1 MTKQRIIIIGP
12 AFPLRGGI
20 ANFNNAL
27 AKAYNVSGHDVTIFS
42 FSLQYPSFL
51 FPGTTQFEEGIPP
64 KDINIRTVINSVNPF
79 NWFSISK
86 KINKIKADVVIIR
99 YWLPFMA
106 PCLGVIARL
115 LSKKTKILAIT
126 DNVIPHEKNFYDKI
140 LTKFF
145 ISSCDGF
152 ITLSRS
158 VLDELSTF
166 TDSKFKKFIPH
177 PIYDI
182 YGSRISKNVA
192 IEELGLSNNDKHLL
206 FFGFIRRYKGLDLIL
221 KAISDKRIKMLGI
234 KLIIAGEFYENKKFY
249 TDLIDSLGI
258 SRQIIMHDQFISSDN
273 IKNYFCASDM
283 VTQTYK
289 TATQSGVTQI
299 AYNFNRPMLVT
310 DVGGLAEIIPNKKVG
325 YVTSQNPTHIADAI
339 LDFYNNDKEAFF
351 SENVKEFKKNFSWK
365 SFVNGI
371 DELIQKLHK

>member
-1 MTKQRIIIIGP
+1 LTKQRIIIIGP

-273 IKNYFCASDM
+273 VKNYFCASDM

>member
-273 IKNYFCASDM
+273 VKNYFCASDM

>member
-158 VLDELSTF
+158 VLDELSFF
-166 TDSKFKKFIPH
+166 TDSNFKKFIPH

>member
-1 MTKQRIIIIGP
+1 LTKQRIIIIGP

-273 IKNYFCASDM
+273 VKNYFCASDM

-365 SFVNGI
+365 SFVSGI